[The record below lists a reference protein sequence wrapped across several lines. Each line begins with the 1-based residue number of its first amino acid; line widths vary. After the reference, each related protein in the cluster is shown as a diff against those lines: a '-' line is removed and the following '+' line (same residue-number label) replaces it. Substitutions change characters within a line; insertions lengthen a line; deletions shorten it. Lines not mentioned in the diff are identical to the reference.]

1 MADRAVGVPFA
12 KEGIPFIAAPAGV
25 TLLAGWLGWPI
36 VALGAALLTLFVA
49 WFFRNPAR
57 VVPQGPHLVVAPGD
71 GKVIAIEEEFEPR
84 FLKERSIR
92 LTIFLNVFDVHINRM
107 PCDGVVE
114 DVQYQ
119 PGLFLCKGR
128 RNHCRRI
135 AMKSTGFKSSF
146 GKDGK
151 RRKAAMHLIPNLF
164 TTGNLFCGVYAILSV
179 FNANYMAAAIAI
191 LVALIFDV
199 LDGKSARL
207 TNSTSQFGL
216 EYDSLSDVVSFGVAP
231 GLLIYSW
238 ALSGQGTFGVA
249 VMFAYVA
256 MGAVRL
262 ARFNSTVAL
271 SDGKYFTGLAI
282 PAAAG
287 VIASTVVFDH
297 HIVRMGAEVKPIFVL
312 IITLTLSFLMVSTIK
327 YRSFK
332 ELKFKGHRQITYLVW
347 GILTLMMVAAWP
359 QVMLFVIFAGY
370 ALMGPVE
377 RMFWLVARA
386 VGKKSAGKAEVPS
399 LEPKS

>member
-1 MADRAVGVPFA
+1 
-12 KEGIPFIAAPAGV
+12 
-25 TLLAGWLGWPI
+25 
-36 VALGAALLTLFVA
+36 
-49 WFFRNPAR
+49 
-57 VVPQGPHLVVAPGD
+57 
-71 GKVIAIEEEFEPR
+71 
-84 FLKERSIR
+84 
-92 LTIFLNVFDVHINRM
+92 
-107 PCDGVVE
+107 
-114 DVQYQ
+114 
-119 PGLFLCKGR
+119 
-128 RNHCRRI
+128 
-135 AMKSTGFKSSF
+135 MKSPAFKNSF
-146 GKDGK
+146 GKDSR

-179 FNANYMAAAIAI
+179 FNANSVAAAIAI
-191 LVALIFDV
+191 LVAMVFDV

-207 TNSTSQFGL
+207 TNSTSHFGL
-216 EYDSLSDVVSFGVAP
+216 EYDSLSDVVSFGIAP

-287 VIASTVVFDH
+287 VVASMVLFDH

-312 IITLTLSFLMVSTIK
+312 IITLALSFLMVSTIK

-332 ELKFKGHRQITYLVW
+332 DLKFKGPQQITYLVW
-347 GILTLMMVAAWP
+347 GILGLMMVAAWP
-359 QVMLFVIFAGY
+359 QVMLFVVFAGY
-370 ALMGPVE
+370 ALLGPVE
-377 RMFWLVARA
+377 RMFWLIARA
-386 VGKKSAGKAEVPS
+386 VGKKGAGKTEFPS
-399 LEPKS
+399 PEPKS

>member
-1 MADRAVGVPFA
+1 
-12 KEGIPFIAAPAGV
+12 
-25 TLLAGWLGWPI
+25 
-36 VALGAALLTLFVA
+36 
-49 WFFRNPAR
+49 
-57 VVPQGPHLVVAPGD
+57 
-71 GKVIAIEEEFEPR
+71 
-84 FLKERSIR
+84 
-92 LTIFLNVFDVHINRM
+92 
-107 PCDGVVE
+107 
-114 DVQYQ
+114 
-119 PGLFLCKGR
+119 
-128 RNHCRRI
+128 
-135 AMKSTGFKSSF
+135 MKTAGFKNSF

-164 TTGNLFCGVYAILSV
+164 TTGNLFCGVFAILSV
-179 FNANYMAAAIAI
+179 FNGHFLEAAIAI
-191 LVALIFDV
+191 LVAMIFDV

-271 SDGKYFTGLAI
+271 ADGKYFTGLAI

-287 VIASTVVFDH
+287 VVASLVVFDH
-297 HIVRMGAEVKPIFVL
+297 YLLKMGGDVRPIVVL
-312 IITLTLSFLMVSTIK
+312 LMTLALSFLMVSTIK

-347 GILTLMMVAAWP
+347 GILTLMLVAAWP
-359 QVMLFVIFAGY
+359 AVMLFVIFAGY

-377 RMFWLVARA
+377 KVFMLVAPA
-386 VGKKSAGKAEVPS
+386 AGKKSIGKV
-399 LEPKS
+399 EPPPIESNS

>member
-1 MADRAVGVPFA
+1 
-12 KEGIPFIAAPAGV
+12 
-25 TLLAGWLGWPI
+25 
-36 VALGAALLTLFVA
+36 
-49 WFFRNPAR
+49 
-57 VVPQGPHLVVAPGD
+57 
-71 GKVIAIEEEFEPR
+71 
-84 FLKERSIR
+84 
-92 LTIFLNVFDVHINRM
+92 
-107 PCDGVVE
+107 
-114 DVQYQ
+114 
-119 PGLFLCKGR
+119 
-128 RNHCRRI
+128 
-135 AMKSTGFKSSF
+135 MKTAGFKNSF

-164 TTGNLFCGVYAILSV
+164 TTGNLFCGVFAILSV
-179 FNANYMAAAIAI
+179 FNGHYLEAAIAI
-191 LVALIFDV
+191 LVAMIFDV

-271 SDGKYFTGLAI
+271 ADGKYFTGLAI

-287 VIASTVVFDH
+287 VVASLVVFDH
-297 HIVRMGAEVKPIFVL
+297 SLLKMGGDVRPIVVL
-312 IITLTLSFLMVSTIK
+312 LMTLALSFLMVSTIK

-347 GILTLMMVAAWP
+347 GILTLMLVAAWP
-359 QVMLFVIFAGY
+359 AVMLFVIFAGY

-377 RMFWLVARA
+377 KVFMLVAPA
-386 VGKKSAGKAEVPS
+386 AGKKSIGKAEPPPIES
-399 LEPKS
+399 NS

>member
-1 MADRAVGVPFA
+1 
-12 KEGIPFIAAPAGV
+12 
-25 TLLAGWLGWPI
+25 
-36 VALGAALLTLFVA
+36 
-49 WFFRNPAR
+49 
-57 VVPQGPHLVVAPGD
+57 
-71 GKVIAIEEEFEPR
+71 
-84 FLKERSIR
+84 
-92 LTIFLNVFDVHINRM
+92 
-107 PCDGVVE
+107 
-114 DVQYQ
+114 
-119 PGLFLCKGR
+119 
-128 RNHCRRI
+128 
-135 AMKSTGFKSSF
+135 MKTTSFKNSF

-164 TTGNLFCGVYAILSV
+164 TTGNLFCGVFAMLSV

-191 LVALIFDV
+191 LVAMIFDV

-207 TNSTSQFGL
+207 TNSTSHFGL

-238 ALSGQGTFGVA
+238 ALSGQGMFGMA

-262 ARFNSTVAL
+262 ARFNSTVAV

-287 VIASTVVFDH
+287 VIASMVVFDH
-297 HIVRMGAEVKPIFVL
+297 HIVRMGAEVKPILVL
-312 IITLTLSFLMVSTIK
+312 IITLALSFLMVSTIK

-332 ELKFKGHRQITYLVW
+332 DLRFKGRQQITYLVW
-347 GILTLMMVAAWP
+347 GILVLMMVAAWP
-359 QVMLFVIFAGY
+359 QVMLFVIFTGY

-386 VGKKSAGKAEVPS
+386 VGKKGAGKVEAPP
-399 LEPKS
+399 LESKL